1 MKQFF
6 AELIQPQ
13 ADRIKELLKDNDPA
27 DDFINWIR
35 ETQISPNDLRRDK
48 GME

>member
-13 ADRIKELLKDNDPA
+13 ADRIKELLKENDPV
-27 DDFINWIR
+27 DNFTNWLLPKEIKD
-35 ETQISPNDLRRDK
+35 ED
-48 GME
+48 

>member
-27 DDFINWIR
+27 EDFINWLLPKEIKN
-35 ETQISPNDLRRDK
+35 ED
-48 GME
+48 